1 LLARIAGSTLEA
13 FRYDERLSF
22 YHRGMPTEK
31 IRLRIGNLSKAVLVT
46 GQAYQDP
53 KDALNEFVS
62 NAADEYSEAAV
73 RGGRI
78 RIMLRRR
85 GRYPM
90 LAIEDS
96 GRGMDAAR
104 LRAMAG
110 SLFESTKAGDPRTL
124 GEKAIGILAFQQ
136 LGERCDIITCPRG
149 SRTTLALRL
158 ERGRATA
165 ELVSNERR
173 RALSQPGTT
182 VYIHGLDPDVLRVL
196 TQNKVVNYLR
206 RRRAVALARGDYVIE
221 VTEGRH
227 PVMVTPEQPDG
238 VRLEL
243 PAHHSPLGK
252 IEFFLYVSPRPDKK
266 RRVSVVGAGGTTIID
281 DLSELDE
288 FAGAPWDSDQISGQI
303 AFDALR
309 QTAGRRAL
317 LRDRDAFPLLVKA
330 AGLVEP
336 VVVRTLEEVARE
348 VGEETADRLA
358 DAVRKIFGRVLKELN
373 DIDNPMR
380 TAVGSES
387 GDGAILEN
395 GESAKEPSQAREP
408 AEEPPPFEEVTPQ
421 PPPPVE
427 SEAQS
432 SARPGRTT
440 RPLPDIAPD
449 PNPDGVRS
457 RFDEAQSIVYYNDR
471 HPDYLLV
478 KEDESSLLDYLATLV
493 AKEYVLYNN
502 PRAPADELGEEMVRM
517 LVRVRRHM
525 PRRL

>member
-1 LLARIAGSTLEA
+1 
-13 FRYDERLSF
+13 
-22 YHRGMPTEK
+22 MPTEK

-62 NAADEYSEAAV
+62 NAADEYSEAEM
-73 RGGRI
+73 RGGPI

-90 LAIEDS
+90 LAIDDA

-104 LRAMAG
+104 LRAITG
-110 SLFESTKAGDPRTL
+110 SLFDSTKAGDPRTL

-173 RALSQPGTT
+173 RARSQPGTT
-182 VYIHGLDPDVLRVL
+182 VYIYGLDPDVLRVL

-227 PVMVTPEQPDG
+227 PVMVTPEEPDG

-243 PAHHSPLGK
+243 PARHSNLGK

-266 RRVSVVGAGGTTIID
+266 RRVAVVGAGGTTIID

-317 LRDRDAFPLLVKA
+317 LRDRDAFPVLVRA
-330 AGLVEP
+330 AEAIEP
-336 VVVRTLEEVARE
+336 VVVKTLEQVARD

-387 GDGAILEN
+387 GNGAMLESSES
-395 GESAKEPSQAREP
+395 GERPPLQP
-408 AEEPPPFEEVTPQ
+408 TPLPEEPPTFESVSQP

-427 SEAQS
+427 PEANS
-432 SARPGRTT
+432 SAKPGRTT

-449 PNPDGVRS
+449 PNPDGARS
-457 RFDEAQSIVYYNDR
+457 RFDEDQSIVYYNDR

-502 PRAPADELGEEMVRM
+502 PRAPAEELGEEMVRM